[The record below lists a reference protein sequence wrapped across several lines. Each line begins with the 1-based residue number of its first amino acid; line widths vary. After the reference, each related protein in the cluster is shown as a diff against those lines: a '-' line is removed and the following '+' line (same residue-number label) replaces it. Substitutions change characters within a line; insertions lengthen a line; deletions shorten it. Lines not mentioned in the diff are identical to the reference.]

1 MPKSFLVKNK
11 KARRIEDE
19 IQDGTKAASREGTS
33 TAAQPK
39 LLPEVQELDNGHSST
54 DETNSD
60 VDGDGQTSLSRNS
73 EKEMAFSLHR
83 LNGKNESEMF
93 SRQGSHEKRGENVD
107 RPKSLSDLLCWS
119 SITSRYELQNL
130 PPPPKLISS
139 VPGNGVSNACS
150 PERHPLI
157 SLGERRH
164 FPLTANNFGALGFH
178 DHRIPVIPDSIPVRA
193 SLDGLREVS
202 LNLRH
207 VSDGHRESSLCSTI
221 PQLTPAPQING
232 GHFFIHGHPY
242 LTAHPQQDCLSNLPN
257 EDQERKHGLDGDET
271 KYKCEIC
278 NSSFTLQR
286 LLNRHMKTHSFYKR
300 YHCQFCTKGFNDTF
314 DLKRHI
320 RTHKGIK
327 PFKCSRCD
335 KSFTQRCSLEAHL
348 TRVHGVVHKF
358 GFRERRSKMFVCED
372 CGSTFTENSDFMK
385 HVHEFHPETEKIM
398 RARRNGGFTPK
409 IKGAS

>member
-1 MPKSFLVKNK
+1 MPKSFLVKK
-11 KARRIEDE
+11 KKPRHAEDGE
-19 IQDGTKAASREGTS
+19 AVEPVEAVRSEDT
-33 TAAQPK
+33 
-39 LLPEVQELDNGHSST
+39 NT
-54 DETNSD
+54 DEEL
-60 VDGDGQTSLSRNS
+60 SLAEEMEVETVEILDEEGKDKDHHKESLLS
-73 EKEMAFSLHR
+73 KDIEQEMATSVCKFDGERDS
-83 LNGKNESEMF
+83 F
-93 SRQGSHEKRGENVD
+93 AVQPVEKRDAKLERSSGCND
-107 RPKSLSDLLCWS
+107 ICWWS

-139 VPGNGVSNACS
+139 VPRNGFSKMHHS
-150 PERHPLI
+150 HPTEHERSVI
-157 SLGERRH
+157 SLNQRHH
-164 FPLTANNFGALGFH
+164 FPLTANGFGVMNFH
-178 DHRIPVIPDSIPVRA
+178 EHRVPSIAESIPVRG
-193 SLDGLREVS
+193 SLDGLRELS

-207 VSDGHRESSLCSTI
+207 VSEGRRDSPLCPSI
-221 PQLTPAPQING
+221 PQPSPAPQFNG
-232 GHFFIHGHPY
+232 SHFFIHSHPF
-242 LTAHPQQDCLSNLPN
+242 LTSHQQQECLTNLQN
-257 EDQERKHGLDGDET
+257 KEQARKGSESEET

-320 RTHKGIK
+320 RTHTGIK

-358 GFRERRSKMFVCED
+358 GFRERRSKLFVCED

-385 HVHEFHPETEKIM
+385 HLHEFHPETEKIM
-398 RARRNGGFTPK
+398 RARRNGGFVPK
-409 IKGAS
+409 LKGDC